1 MARGTPTCSAP
12 GFTEEDTM
20 TTATIQSS
28 VPMTFAEYV
37 AIDRVNFSTLKE
49 MRKSPKHYLFA
60 VENSRK
66 DTKRLALG
74 RATHTAILEPDR
86 FAIEYAVYRGGRRA
100 GKDWDAFCAANK
112 DRTIVNLSEYAA
124 ALGMRDSVRAHPIA
138 GPILAA
144 GLPEQTFLWTDP
156 ETGVECKCRPDWLA
170 TMAGCFVDVKT
181 TVDGEA
187 AKFGALAARY
197 GYHLQAA
204 FYRRGLLAHGLDLPP
219 KIVTVEAAE
228 PYDVAVFAVDEDAL
242 YAGDETVGEL
252 LRRVAECR
260 ASGKWPGRY
269 QNEERLALPSWAFPD
284 EGDAG
289 LGLVI
294 GREAA

>member
-1 MARGTPTCSAP
+1 
-12 GFTEEDTM
+12 M
-20 TTATIQSS
+20 TTAAIQSS

-37 AIDRVNFSTLKE
+37 AIGRVNFSTLKE

-74 RATHTAILEPDR
+74 RATHTAILEPDN
-86 FAIEYAVYRGGRRA
+86 FAVEYAVWRGKRRQ
-100 GKDWDAFCAANK
+100 GGDWDAFCAANK
-112 DRTIVNLSEYAA
+112 DRTIVNLAEYAA
-124 ALGMRDSVRAHPIA
+124 ALGMRDSVRAHPTA
-138 GPILAA
+138 GPLLRS
-144 GLPEQTFLWTDP
+144 GLPEQTLLWTDP
-156 ETGVECKCRPDWLA
+156 ETGIECKCRPDWLA
-170 TMAGCFVDVKT
+170 TAAGCFVDLKT
-181 TVDGEA
+181 TADGDRDR
-187 AKFGALAARY
+187 FGALSARY
-197 GYHLQAA
+197 GYHIQSA

-219 KIVTVEAAE
+219 KIVAVEAAE

-269 QNEERLALPSWAFPD
+269 EVEERLALPSWAFPD
-284 EGDAG
+284 EDDGG
-289 LGLVI
+289 LGVVFHEQAETT
-294 GREAA
+294 EAV